1 MKRFLCMTVLFMIGL
16 GLICIPTSDVRA
28 QSYPNRT
35 IQLVTPGAPGLLQD
49 ITCRQFAEEIGKTIG
64 GQIVVANK
72 TGASMTLAAD
82 FVVRSKKDGYTF
94 LYASATPLVYAP
106 VTNPKIVPYDPLK
119 DLDPL
124 GGQLVWPLTVTV
136 QEGSPWKT
144 FNELIDYAKKN
155 PEKLRMGSIGL
166 GSTDNFNLT
175 IIQSLT
181 GTQFTHIPMSTA
193 PALSLMGGHI
203 EVVMSPI
210 TEVNSYVQAG
220 KLRLLLLTSKVAK
233 YSHVPTLTELG
244 YKQELI
250 TGWLSFFAPAGIPE
264 EVKKVWVAAIEKAM
278 KNPELK
284 SKIEK
289 VDFFPEYK
297 SPAEFKTMLAAEYE
311 RANVLAV
318 KIGLRK

>member
-1 MKRFLCMTVLFMIGL
+1 MKRSLYITLFFLIGL
-16 GLICIPTSDVRA
+16 GWTGIPSSDVWA
-28 QSYPNRT
+28 QPYPNRT
-35 IQLVTPGAPGLLQD
+35 IQLITPGAPGLLQD
-49 ITCRQFAEEIGKTIG
+49 ITCRQFAEEIGKIIG
-64 GQIVVANK
+64 GQIVVLNK

-82 FVVRSKKDGYTF
+82 AVVRSKKDGYTF

-119 DLDPL
+119 DLEPL

-181 GTQFTHIPMSTA
+181 GTLFTHVPMSTA
-193 PALSLMGGHI
+193 PALSLLGGHI
-203 EVVMSPI
+203 ELVMSPI

-220 KLRLLLLTSKVAK
+220 KLRLLLLTSKLAR
-233 YSHVPTLTELG
+233 YPDVPTITELG

-250 TGWLSFFAPAGIPE
+250 TGWLSFFAPTGIPE
-264 EVKKVWVAAIEKAM
+264 DVKKVWVEAIEKAF
-278 KNPELK
+278 KAPELK
-284 SKIEK
+284 AKIEK
-289 VDFFPEYK
+289 VDFSPVYR
-297 SPAEFKTMLAAEYE
+297 SPAEFKKMLEAEHK
-311 RANVLAV
+311 RANELAD

>member
-1 MKRFLCMTVLFMIGL
+1 MHLLEQRTDDNKKEEKIAANKKLNNLLRY
-16 GLICIPTSDVRA
+16 A
-28 QSYPNRT
+28 QLTNN
-35 IQLVTPGAPGLLQD
+35 
-49 ITCRQFAEEIGKTIG
+49 AEEIGKIIG
-64 GQIVVANK
+64 GQIVVSNK

-82 FVVRSKKDGYTF
+82 FVVRIKKDGYTF

-124 GGQLVWPLTVTV
+124 GGELIWPLTVTV

-144 FNELIDYAKKN
+144 FQELIDYAKKN

-181 GTQFTHIPMSTA
+181 GTQFTHVPMSTA
-193 PALSLMGGHI
+193 PALSLLGGHI

-264 EVKKVWVAAIEKAM
+264 DVKKIWVAAIEKAM
-278 KNPELK
+278 KNPDLK
-284 SKIEK
+284 AKIEK
-289 VDFFPEYK
+289 VDFSPEYK
-297 SPAEFKTMLAAEYE
+297 SPAEFKKILVAEYE
-311 RANVLAV
+311 RANDLAV